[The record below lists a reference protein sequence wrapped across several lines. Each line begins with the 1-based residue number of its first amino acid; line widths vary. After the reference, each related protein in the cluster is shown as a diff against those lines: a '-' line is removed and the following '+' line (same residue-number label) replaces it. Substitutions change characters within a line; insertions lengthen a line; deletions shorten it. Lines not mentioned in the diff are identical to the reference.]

1 MRFSSILNEDY
12 NQRLRF
18 KRRIWILLI
27 FIIVL
32 IYLFYVI
39 IIENDTSLKKRTIQF
54 SDVSSKNFLDG
65 CRYIYIDMG
74 TNIGIQIRKLYE
86 PQLYPNASVVPLFKR
101 IFGKHTKEVCSVG
114 FEANPIH
121 SNYLKEFEKYCLK
134 RNYRVKI
141 YTSTAVSISNG
152 IQDFYIQSDNKFYN
166 YWDSSLLPNSNKTKI
181 SVTTIDIASWFKN
194 IVLNRNI
201 SSTIMMKTDIE
212 QHDSIVLTSLIFS
225 GVYCSIDLIYG
236 EHFNEDFRNAIS
248 ILKQYTNS
256 CKTELVYMD
265 DETYHTRRVPFFIT
279 N

>member
-12 NQRLRF
+12 SQRLRL

-27 FIIVL
+27 FIIGL

-39 IIENDTSLKKRTIQF
+39 IIENDTSLKKTTIQC

-74 TNIGIQIRKLYE
+74 TNIGVQIRKLYE

-134 RNYRVKI
+134 H
-141 YTSTAVSISNG
+141 
-152 IQDFYIQSDNKFYN
+152 FYIQSNNKFYN

-194 IVLNRNI
+194 IVLTRNI

-236 EHFNEDFRNAIS
+236 EHFNQDFRNAIS
-248 ILKQYTNS
+248 VLKQYTNS

-265 DETYHTRRVPFFIT
+265 DETYHTKRVPFFIT